1 MDTIEKL
8 LLPSFLNYLRLKKLT
23 NMFYFES
30 RKPTSHAI
38 KIKNVPSNRTC
49 PKVNIRR
56 RLLWPHGDQ
65 RLINFT
71 QAVMPLY
78 KSSILPQK
86 SCTVSLLKLFL
97 YNNEKKQMY
106 LRTPAI
112 FVKCYLIY
120 RDVKILRAH
129 LDNLLSETNC
139 WTNYQQEREWTF
151 AMGRK
156 PASFCNSSKEKEV
169 SLLVKRISYAYL

>member
-1 MDTIEKL
+1 MKRQCGVLFVRYEKKSFLVGNDISLWAPPVDTIEKL

-56 RLLWPHGDQ
+56 RLLRPHGDQ

-86 SCTVSLLKLFL
+86 SCTVSLLKLFCIIM
-97 YNNEKKQMY
+97 KKK
-106 LRTPAI
+106 T
-112 FVKCYLIY
+112 
-120 RDVKILRAH
+120 DVFENTR
-129 LDNLLSETNC
+129 
-139 WTNYQQEREWTF
+139 
-151 AMGRK
+151 
-156 PASFCNSSKEKEV
+156 SFCQMLFNLPRCEDIKSTP
-169 SLLVKRISYAYL
+169 R

>member
-1 MDTIEKL
+1 MRKKSFLVGNDISLWALPVDTIEKL

-56 RLLWPHGDQ
+56 RLLRPHGDQ

-86 SCTVSLLKLFL
+86 SCTVSLLKLVCIIM
-97 YNNEKKQMY
+97 KKK
-106 LRTPAI
+106 T
-112 FVKCYLIY
+112 
-120 RDVKILRAH
+120 DVFENTR
-129 LDNLLSETNC
+129 
-139 WTNYQQEREWTF
+139 
-151 AMGRK
+151 
-156 PASFCNSSKEKEV
+156 SFCQM
-169 SLLVKRISYAYL
+169 LLNLPRCEDIKSTPR